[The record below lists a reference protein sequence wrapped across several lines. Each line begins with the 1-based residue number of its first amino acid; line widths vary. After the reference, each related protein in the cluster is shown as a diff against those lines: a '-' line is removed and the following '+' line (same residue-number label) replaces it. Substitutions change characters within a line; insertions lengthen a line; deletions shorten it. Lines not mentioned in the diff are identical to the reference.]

1 MTAGCGLPGD
11 ALFSDSLRILF
22 RSLAA
27 IVLCLQVFHTSAQAA
42 ADDAFTVRDIRLNGL
57 QRISPGAV
65 LIALPLRVG
74 DTFDPQRSSAIIRA
88 LFQTE
93 FFSDVKLDR
102 DGDVLVIDVVERPSI
117 AELNITG
124 NKDIKTEDL
133 QKGLREAGLAT
144 GRVFVPSALDQL
156 RQELQRQYYANGKYG
171 MKVDTEVK
179 DLPRNRVRID
189 ITIAEGDVARIR
201 QINIVGN
208 QVFDDETLRGAFK
221 LSTPNL
227 LSFITGNDKYSRQ
240 KLAGDLESLHAWYL
254 DRGYLDFDIKS
265 TQVAIT
271 PDKRE
276 IYITINVTEGQQY
289 TVDEVKLS
297 GNLVV
302 EPEEL
307 VKLVKLRPGAT
318 FSRKKMTE
326 TSDAISERLGE
337 AGYAFANVNAAPEI
351 DKPNATAKL
360 TFFVDPGKRAYVRRI
375 SFAGN
380 EKTADEVLRREM
392 RQLEATTFSS
402 AAVERSRVRL
412 ERLGFFED
420 VTVET
425 PAVPGSPDQVDV
437 NFTVKE
443 RASGSISAGV
453 GFGQGSGLL
462 LNAAVTQNNF
472 LGTGDSVSVNFSTSD
487 YSRVYS
493 VSHTNPY
500 ATVDGVSRTVSGFVR
515 STDAAD
521 ANLAEYD
528 TSSIGGNW
536 GYNVPLSEFDSF
548 GFGVG
553 AEKTSIDSGFYTPQ
567 QILKFIDDNGDS
579 YNIFRLNL
587 SLAHDT
593 RNRAI
598 FPDRGALRRLSGEV
612 AVPIGDLQFYKLNFT
627 EQHYFPFSDTV
638 SLMLS
643 GTLGYGDGY
652 GGTSELPFFENYYAG
667 GFRTLRGFKD
677 NTLGPRD
684 EYDDA
689 LGGDRMVL
697 GRSELFFPVP
707 FMDQQS
713 KNFRMSVFGD
723 AGNVFAPGEP
733 LKAGELRY
741 AAGVAAVW
749 ISPFGAIS
757 VAIAQPFNNG
767 PDDETQRFQF
777 SLGAG
782 F

>member
-1 MTAGCGLPGD
+1 
-11 ALFSDSLRILF
+11 LFSDSLRILS
-22 RSLAA
+22 RYLLA
-27 IVLCLQVFHTSAQAA
+27 IMLCLQVLQTSAQAA
-42 ADDAFTVRDIRLNGL
+42 ADDVFTVRDIRLNGL

-74 DTFDPQRSSAIIRA
+74 DRFDPQRSSDIIRA

-171 MKVDTEVK
+171 MKVDTEVT

-208 QVFDDETLRGAFK
+208 QVFDDETLRGAFE

-240 KLAGDLESLHAWYL
+240 KLAGDLEKLHAFYL

-276 IYITINVTEGQQY
+276 IYITVNVTEGQQY

-307 VKLVKLRPGAT
+307 VKLVKLRPGDT

-337 AGYAFANVNAAPEI
+337 AGYAFANVNPAPEI
-351 DKPNATAKL
+351 DKQNATAKL

-380 EKTADEVLRREM
+380 EKTADEVMRREM

-472 LGTGDSVSVNFSTSD
+472 LGTGDSVSVNFSNSD

-493 VSHTNPY
+493 VAHTNPY
-500 ATVDGVSRTVSGFVR
+500 ATVDGVSRTVSAFVR

-528 TSSIGGNW
+528 TSSVGGNW

-548 GFGVG
+548 GFGLG
-553 AEKTSIDSGFYTPQ
+553 AEQTSIDPGFYTPR
-567 QILKFIDDNGDS
+567 QILDFINDNGDS
-579 YNIFRLNL
+579 YNIFRVNL
-587 SLAHDT
+587 SVAHDT

-612 AVPIGDLQFYKLNFT
+612 AVPVGDLQFYKLNFT

-684 EYDDA
+684 EYDDP
-689 LGGDRMVL
+689 LGGDRMIV

-707 FMDQQS
+707 FLDQQS
-713 KNFRMSVFGD
+713 KNFRMSVFAD
-723 AGNVFAPGEP
+723 AGNVFAPGDP
-733 LKAGELRY
+733 LKVGELRY
-741 AAGVAAVW
+741 STGLAAVW

-757 VAIAQPFNNG
+757 VAIAQPFNDG

>member
-1 MTAGCGLPGD
+1 M
-11 ALFSDSLRILF
+11 SESLRLLS
-22 RSLAA
+22 RCVLAL
-27 IVLCLQVFHTSAQAA
+27 VLCLSLVPS
-42 ADDAFTVRDIRLNGL
+42 TVRAVDADGFVVEDIRLNGL

-65 LIALPLRVG
+65 LIALPVRVG
-74 DTFDPQRSSAIIRA
+74 DRFDPQRSSDVIRA

-93 FFSDVKLDR
+93 FFSDVQLGR

-133 QKGLREAGLAT
+133 QKGLREAGLAV

-156 RQELQRQYYANGKYG
+156 RQELQRQYFANGKYG
-171 MKVDTEVK
+171 MDVETEVA

-189 ITIAEGDVARIR
+189 IVISEGDVARIR

-208 QVFDDETLRGAFK
+208 QVFDDDTLRNAFE

-240 KLAGDLESLHAWYL
+240 KLAGDLEKLHAYYL
-254 DRGYLDFDIKS
+254 DRGYLDFDITS

-276 IYITINVTEGQQY
+276 IYITINVDEGQQY

-307 VKLVKLRPGAT
+307 VRLVTLRPGDV
-318 FSRKKMTE
+318 FSRKAMTE

-337 AGYAFANVNAAPEI
+337 AGYAFANVNGLPEV
-351 DKPNATAKL
+351 DTEKASTKL

-380 EKTADEVLRREM
+380 QKTADEVMRREM
-392 RQLEATTFSS
+392 RQMESATFSS

-472 LGTGDSVSVNFSTSD
+472 LGTGDSVSVNFSNSD
-487 YSRVYS
+487 YARVYS
-493 VSHTNPY
+493 VAHTNPY
-500 ATVDGVSRTVSGFVR
+500 ATVDGVSRSVSAFLR
-515 STDAAD
+515 TTDAAD
-521 ANLAEYD
+521 ANLTEYD
-528 TSSIGGNW
+528 TDSFGGSW
-536 GYNVPLSEFDSF
+536 GYNVPLSEFSAF
-548 GFGVG
+548 GFGLAFENTKIG
-553 AEKTSIDSGFYTPQ
+553 TGDFTSQDV
-567 QILKFIDDNGDS
+567 LDFIADNGDS
-579 YNIFRLNL
+579 YNIFKLNL
-587 SLAHDT
+587 SLARDT

-598 FPDRGALRRLSGEV
+598 FPDRGALRRLSGEI
-612 AVPIGDLQFYKLNFT
+612 AAPLGDLQFYKLNFT

-638 SLMLS
+638 SLMVS

-652 GGTSELPFFENYYAG
+652 GDTTALPFFENFFAG

-677 NTLGPRD
+677 NTLGPRTFSAFTD
-684 EYDDA
+684 SDGDPF
-689 LGGDRMVL
+689 GGDRL
-697 GRSELFFPVP
+697 ILARSELFFPVP
-707 FMDQQS
+707 FMEQQS
-713 KNFRMSVFGD
+713 KNFRLSVFAD
-723 AGNVFAPGEP
+723 AGNVFGPDDS
-733 LKAGELRY
+733 LKVGELRY
-741 AAGVAAVW
+741 STGMAAVW

-757 VAIAQPFNNG
+757 IAIAQPFNEG
-767 PDDETQRFQF
+767 PQDETQRFQF

>member
-1 MTAGCGLPGD
+1 MLAEFLRPLSRCLL
-11 ALFSDSLRILF
+11 AL
-22 RSLAA
+22 
-27 IVLCLQVFHTSAQAA
+27 VLCLPLAPSAGRAA
-42 ADDAFTVRDIRLNGL
+42 EADSFVVEDIRLNGL

-65 LIALPLRVG
+65 LIALPVRVG
-74 DTFDPQRSSAIIRA
+74 DRFDPQRSSDVIRA

-93 FFSDVKLDR
+93 FFNDVQLGR

-117 AELNITG
+117 AELNISG

-133 QKGLREAGLAT
+133 QKGLREAGLAV

-156 RQELQRQYYANGKYG
+156 RQELQRQYFANGKYG
-171 MKVDTEVK
+171 MKVDTEVT

-208 QVFDDETLRGAFK
+208 QVFDDETLRGAFA

-240 KLAGDLESLHAWYL
+240 KLAGDLEKLHAWYL

-276 IYITINVTEGQQY
+276 IYITVNVTEGQQY

-307 VKLVKLRPGAT
+307 VALVKLRPGDT

-337 AGYAFANVNAAPEI
+337 AGYAFANVNPSPEI
-351 DKPNATAKL
+351 DKGKATAKL
-360 TFFVDPGKRAYVRRI
+360 TFFVDPGRRAYVRRI

-380 EKTADEVLRREM
+380 EKTADEVMRREM

-402 AAVERSRVRL
+402 KAVERSRVRL

-472 LGTGDSVSVNFSTSD
+472 LGTGDSVSVNFSNSR

-493 VSHTNPY
+493 VAHTNPY
-500 ATVDGVSRTVSGFVR
+500 ATVDGVSRTVSAFLR
-515 STDAAD
+515 STNAAK
-521 ANLAEYD
+521 ANLAQYD
-528 TSSIGGNW
+528 TSSLGGNW
-536 GYNVPLSEFDSF
+536 GYNVPVSEFDAF

-553 AEKTSIDSGFYTPQ
+553 AEQTKIGTGSFTPVE
-567 QILKFIDDNGDS
+567 ILDFIDDNGDN
-579 YNIFRLNL
+579 YNIFKLNL
-587 SLAHDT
+587 SLARDT

-598 FPDRGALRRLSGEV
+598 FPDRGSLRRLSGEF
-612 AVPIGDLQFYKLNFT
+612 AVPIGDLQFYKVNFT

-638 SLMLS
+638 SLLLS

-652 GGTSELPFFENYYAG
+652 GSTNELPFFENYFAG
-667 GFRTLRGFKD
+667 GFRTLRGFRD
-677 NTLGPRD
+677 NTLGPR
-684 EYDDA
+684 A
-689 LGGDRMVL
+689 STSFTRRPRSFGGDRMVL
-697 GRSELFFPVP
+697 GRGELFFPVP

-713 KNFRMSVFGD
+713 KSFRMSAFAD
-723 AGNVFAPGEP
+723 AGNVFGSGEP
-733 LKAGELRY
+733 IKAGELRY
-741 AAGVAAVW
+741 STGVAAVW

-757 VAIAQPFNNG
+757 VAIAQPFNDG
-767 PDDETQRFQF
+767 PDDQVQRFQF

>member
-1 MTAGCGLPGD
+1 M
-11 ALFSDSLRILF
+11 FSDSLRILL
-22 RSLAA
+22 RRLLA
-27 IVLCLQVFHTSAQAA
+27 VTLCLQMFHAPAQAA
-42 ADDAFTVRDIRLNGL
+42 AEDAFTVRDIRLNGL

-74 DTFDPQRSSAIIRA
+74 DRFDPQRSSAIIRA

-93 FFSDVKLDR
+93 FFSDVQLDR
-102 DGDVLVIDVVERPSI
+102 DGDVLVINVVERPSI

-133 QKGLREAGLAT
+133 QKGLREAGLAN

-171 MKVDTEVK
+171 MDVETEVT
-179 DLPRNRVRID
+179 DLPRNRVRVD
-189 ITIAEGDVARIR
+189 IAITEGDVARIR

-208 QVFDDETLRGAFK
+208 QVFDDETLRAAFE

-240 KLAGDLESLHAWYL
+240 KLAGDLEKLHAFYL

-276 IYITINVTEGQQY
+276 IYITVNVTEGQQY

-307 VKLVKLRPGAT
+307 VKLVELRPGDT
-318 FSRKKMTE
+318 FSRKKMTQ

-337 AGYAFANVNAAPEI
+337 AGYAFANVNPSPEI
-351 DKPNATAKL
+351 DKQNATAKL

-380 EKTADEVLRREM
+380 EKTADEVMRREM

-443 RASGSISAGV
+443 RPSGSISAGV

-472 LGTGDSVSVNFSTSD
+472 LGTGDSVSVNFSNSD

-493 VSHTNPY
+493 VAHTNPY
-500 ATVDGVSRTVSGFVR
+500 ATVDGVSRSVSAFLR

-521 ANLAEYD
+521 ANLTEYD
-528 TSSIGGNW
+528 TDSLGGSW
-536 GYNVPLSEFDSF
+536 GYNVPLSEFSAF
-548 GFGVG
+548 GFGV
-553 AEKTSIDSGFYTPQ
+553 AVEKTKIGTGAFTSTEVLD
-567 QILKFIDDNGDS
+567 FINDNGDN
-579 YNIFRLNL
+579 YNIFKLNA
-587 SLAHDT
+587 SLARDT

-598 FPDRGALRRLSGEV
+598 FPDRGMLRRVSGEV
-612 AVPIGDLQFYKLNFT
+612 AMPIGDLQFYKLNFT
-627 EQHYFPFSDTV
+627 EQHHFPFSDTV
-638 SLMLS
+638 SLLIS

-652 GGTSELPFFENYYAG
+652 GDTSELPFFENYFAG
-667 GFRTLRGFKD
+667 GFRTLRGFRD
-677 NTLGPRD
+677 NTLGPRTFSAFT
-684 EYDDA
+684 DDDGDPF
-689 LGGDRMVL
+689 GGDRLIL
-697 GRSELFFPVP
+697 GRTELFFPVP

-713 KNFRMSVFGD
+713 KNFRMSLFGD
-723 AGNVFAPGEP
+723 AGNVFGADDSF
-733 LKAGELRY
+733 KTSELRY
-741 AAGVAAVW
+741 STGVAAVW

-757 VAIAQPFNNG
+757 VAIAQPFNDG
-767 PDDETQRFQF
+767 PNDETQRFQF

>member
-1 MTAGCGLPGD
+1 M
-11 ALFSDSLRILF
+11 LFDPLRLLS
-22 RSLAA
+22 RYLLA
-27 IVLCLQVFHTSAQAA
+27 VLLCLGIASAPAA
-42 ADDAFTVRDIRLNGL
+42 SDESFVVRDIRLNGL

-74 DTFDPQRSSAIIRA
+74 DRFDPQRSDAVIRA
-88 LFQTE
+88 LFKTE
-93 FFSDVKLDR
+93 FFSDVQLDR
-102 DGDVLVIDVVERPSI
+102 DGDVLVINVVERPSI

-171 MKVDTEVK
+171 MKVDTTVTE
-179 DLPRNRVRID
+179 LPRNRVRID
-189 ITIAEGDVARIR
+189 IAITEGDVARIR

-208 QVFDDETLRGAFK
+208 QVFDDDTLRRTFK

-227 LSFITGNDKYSRQ
+227 FSFITGNDKYSRQ
-240 KLAGDLESLHAWYL
+240 KLAGDLENLHAFYL

-276 IYITINVTEGQQY
+276 IYITINVSEGQQY
-289 TVDEVKLS
+289 TVDQVKLS

-302 EPEEL
+302 DPEDL
-307 VKLVKLRPGAT
+307 VKLVKLRPGDT

-337 AGYAFANVNAAPEI
+337 AGYAFANVNPSPEI
-351 DKPNATAKL
+351 DKEKATAKL

-375 SFAGN
+375 NFSGN
-380 EKTADEVLRREM
+380 DKTADEVMRREM
-392 RQLEATTFSS
+392 RQLEAATFSS
-402 AAVERSRVRL
+402 KAVERSRVRL
-412 ERLGFFED
+412 ERLGFFE
-420 VTVET
+420 TASVET
-425 PAVPGSPDQVDV
+425 PAVPGSPDEVDV

-443 RASGSISAGV
+443 RPSGSISAGV

-487 YSRVYS
+487 YTRVYS
-493 VSHTNPY
+493 VAHTNPY
-500 ATVDGVSRTVSGFVR
+500 ATVDGVARTASAYLR
-515 STDAAD
+515 SINAAD
-521 ANLAEYD
+521 ANLTEYD
-528 TSSIGGNW
+528 TDSFGGTW
-536 GYNVPLSEFDSF
+536 GYNVPLSEFNSF
-548 GFGVG
+548 GFSGE
-553 AEKTSIDSGFYTPQ
+553 AEHTEIGTGTYTSKEVLD
-567 QILKFIDDNGDS
+567 FIDRNGDT
-579 YNIFRLNL
+579 YNIFKLNL
-587 SLAHDT
+587 SVGHDT

-598 FPDRGALRRLSGEV
+598 FPDRGTLRRLWGEFALPV
-612 AVPIGDLQFYKLNFT
+612 GDLQFYKLNFT
-627 EQHYFPFSDTV
+627 EAHYFPFSDTV
-638 SLMLS
+638 SLLLS

-652 GGTSELPFFENYYAG
+652 GSTRELPFFENFFAG

-677 NTLGPRD
+677 NTLGPRTYSAFTD
-684 EYDDA
+684 SKGDPF
-689 LGGDRMVL
+689 GGDRMVL

-707 FMDQQS
+707 FLDQQS

-723 AGNVFAPGEP
+723 AGNVFGLNESFK
-733 LKAGELRY
+733 LSELRY
-741 AAGVAAVW
+741 SVGLAGVW
-749 ISPFGAIS
+749 MSPFGAIS
-757 VAIAQPFNNG
+757 VAIAQPFNKG
-767 PDDETQRFQF
+767 PHDETQRFQF

>member
-1 MTAGCGLPGD
+1 M
-11 ALFSDSLRILF
+11 FSDFLRLLP
-22 RSLAA
+22 RCVLAV
-27 IVLCLQVFHTSAQAA
+27 VLCVTALQAPPVQA
-42 ADDAFTVRDIRLNGL
+42 ADDAPFTVRDIRLSGL

-74 DTFDPQRSSAIIRA
+74 DRFDPQRSDAIIRA
-88 LFQTE
+88 LFKTE
-93 FFSDVKLDR
+93 FFSDVQLGR
-102 DGDVLVIDVVERPSI
+102 DGDVLVINVVERPSI
-117 AELNITG
+117 AELNLTG

-171 MKVDTEVK
+171 MKVDTDVT

-189 ITIAEGDVARIR
+189 IKITEGDVARIR

-208 QVFDDETLRGAFK
+208 EVFDDETLRNTFK

-227 LSFITGNDKYSRQ
+227 ISFITGNDKYSRQ
-240 KLAGDLESLHAWYL
+240 KLAGDLENLHAYYL

-271 PDKRE
+271 PDKQE

-307 VKLVKLRPGAT
+307 VRLVKLRPGDT

-337 AGYAFANVNAAPEI
+337 AGYAFANVNPSPDI
-351 DKPNATAKL
+351 DQKNATARL

-380 EKTADEVLRREM
+380 EKTADEVMRREM
-392 RQLEATTFSS
+392 RQLEAATFSS
-402 AAVERSRVRL
+402 KAVERSRVRL
-412 ERLGFFED
+412 ERLGFFEE

-437 NFTVKE
+437 NFAVKE

-472 LGTGDSVSVNFSTSD
+472 LGTGDSVSVNFNTSD

-500 ATVDGVSRTVSGFVR
+500 ATVDGVARTVSAFVR

-521 ANLAEYD
+521 ANLTEYD

-536 GYNVPLSEFDSF
+536 GYNVPLSEFDAF
-548 GFGVG
+548 GFGIGV
-553 AEKTSIDSGFYTPQ
+553 EQTSIDPGAFTPLT
-567 QILKFIDDNGDS
+567 ILDFIDKNGDS
-579 YNIFRLNL
+579 YNIFKANL
-587 SLAHDT
+587 SLSHDT

-598 FPDRGALRRLSGEV
+598 FPDRGVLRRLSGEF
-612 AVPIGDLQFYKLNFT
+612 AAPIGDLQFYKLNFT

-638 SLMLS
+638 SLLLS

-652 GGTSELPFFENYYAG
+652 GDTTELPFFENFYAG

-684 EYDDA
+684 EFDDP
-689 LGGDRMVL
+689 LGGDRLIM
-697 GRSELFFPVP
+697 GRGELFFPVP
-707 FMDQQS
+707 FMDRQS
-713 KNFRMSVFGD
+713 NNFRMSVFAD
-723 AGNVFAPGEP
+723 AGNVFGAGDP

-741 AAGVAAVW
+741 STGVAAVW

-757 VAIAQPFNNG
+757 VAIAQPFNDG
-767 PDDETQRFQF
+767 PDDEVQRFQF

>member
-1 MTAGCGLPGD
+1 MLAEFLRPLSRCLL
-11 ALFSDSLRILF
+11 AL
-22 RSLAA
+22 
-27 IVLCLQVFHTSAQAA
+27 VLCLPLVSAAVRAA
-42 ADDAFTVRDIRLNGL
+42 EADSFVVEDIRLNGL

-65 LIALPLRVG
+65 LIALPVRVG
-74 DTFDPQRSSAIIRA
+74 DRFDPQRSSEVIRA

-93 FFSDVKLDR
+93 FFNDVKLGR
-102 DGDVLVIDVVERPSI
+102 DGNVLLIDVVERPSI

-133 QKGLREAGLAT
+133 QKGLREAGLAV

-156 RQELQRQYYANGKYG
+156 RQELQRQYFANGKYG
-171 MKVDTEVK
+171 MDVETKVT

-189 ITIAEGDVARIR
+189 IAISEGDVARIR

-208 QVFDDETLRGAFK
+208 QVFDDETLRSAFE

-240 KLAGDLESLHAWYL
+240 KLAGDLEKLHAYYL
-254 DRGYLDFDIKS
+254 DRGYLDFDITS

-276 IYITINVTEGQQY
+276 IYITINVDEGQQY

-302 EPEEL
+302 DPQEL
-307 VKLVKLRPGAT
+307 VKLVKLRPGDV
-318 FSRKKMTE
+318 FSRKAMTE

-337 AGYAFANVNAAPEI
+337 AGYAFANVNGLPEV
-351 DKPNATAKL
+351 DKEKASTKL

-380 EKTADEVLRREM
+380 QKTADEVMRREM
-392 RQLEATTFSS
+392 RQLESATFSS

-472 LGTGDSVSVNFSTSD
+472 LGTGDSVSVNFSNSD
-487 YSRVYS
+487 YARVYS
-493 VSHTNPY
+493 IAHTNPY
-500 ATVDGVSRTVSGFVR
+500 ATVDGVSRSVSAFLR
-515 STDAAD
+515 TTDAAD
-521 ANLAEYD
+521 ANLTEYD
-528 TSSIGGNW
+528 TDSLGGSW
-536 GYNVPLSEFDSF
+536 GYNVPLSEFSAF
-548 GFGVG
+548 GFGLAFENTKIG
-553 AEKTSIDSGFYTPQ
+553 TGDFTSQD
-567 QILKFIDDNGDS
+567 ILDFIADNGDS
-579 YNIFRLNL
+579 YNIFKLNL
-587 SLAHDT
+587 SLARDT

-598 FPDRGALRRLSGEV
+598 FPDRGALRRLSGEIAAPV
-612 AVPIGDLQFYKLNFT
+612 GDLQFYKLNFT

-652 GGTSELPFFENYYAG
+652 GSTSELPFFENYFAG

-677 NTLGPRD
+677 NTLGPRTFSAFTSSNGD
-684 EYDDA
+684 PF
-689 LGGDRMVL
+689 GGDRLVL
-697 GRSELFFPVP
+697 ARSELFFPVP
-707 FMDQQS
+707 FMEQQS
-713 KNFRMSVFGD
+713 KNFRLSVFGD
-723 AGNVFAPGEP
+723 AGNVFGPSDPVKLGEM
-733 LKAGELRY
+733 RY
-741 AAGVAAVW
+741 STGLAAVW

-757 VAIAQPFNNG
+757 IAIAQPFNEG
-767 PDDETQRFQF
+767 PQDETQRFQF

>member
-1 MTAGCGLPGD
+1 MSRCVL
-11 ALFSDSLRILF
+11 AL
-22 RSLAA
+22 
-27 IVLCLQVFHTSAQAA
+27 VLCLSLVPS
-42 ADDAFTVRDIRLNGL
+42 TVRAVDADGFVVEDIRLNGL

-65 LIALPLRVG
+65 LIALPVRVG
-74 DTFDPQRSSAIIRA
+74 DRFDPQRSSDVIRA

-93 FFSDVKLDR
+93 FFSDVQLGR

-133 QKGLREAGLAT
+133 QKGLREAGLAV

-156 RQELQRQYYANGKYG
+156 RQELQRQYFANGKYG
-171 MKVDTEVK
+171 MDVETEVA

-189 ITIAEGDVARIR
+189 IVISEGDVARIR

-208 QVFDDETLRGAFK
+208 QVFDDDTLRNAFE

-240 KLAGDLESLHAWYL
+240 KLAGDLEKLHAYYL
-254 DRGYLDFDIKS
+254 DRGYLDFDITS

-276 IYITINVTEGQQY
+276 IYITINVDEGQQY

-307 VKLVKLRPGAT
+307 VRLVTLRPGDV
-318 FSRKKMTE
+318 FSRKAMTE

-337 AGYAFANVNAAPEI
+337 AGYAFANVNGLPEV
-351 DKPNATAKL
+351 DTEKASTKL

-380 EKTADEVLRREM
+380 QKTADEVMRREM
-392 RQLEATTFSS
+392 RQMESATFSS

-472 LGTGDSVSVNFSTSD
+472 LGTGDSVSVNFSNSD
-487 YSRVYS
+487 YARVYS
-493 VSHTNPY
+493 VAHTNPY
-500 ATVDGVSRTVSGFVR
+500 ATVDGVSRSVSAFLR
-515 STDAAD
+515 TTDAAD
-521 ANLAEYD
+521 ANLTEYD
-528 TSSIGGNW
+528 TDSFGGSW
-536 GYNVPLSEFDSF
+536 GYNVPLSEFSAF
-548 GFGVG
+548 GFGLAFENTKIG
-553 AEKTSIDSGFYTPQ
+553 TGDFTSQDV
-567 QILKFIDDNGDS
+567 LDFIADNGDS
-579 YNIFRLNL
+579 YNIFKLNL
-587 SLAHDT
+587 SLARDT

-598 FPDRGALRRLSGEV
+598 FPDRGALRRLSGEI
-612 AVPIGDLQFYKLNFT
+612 AAPLGDLQFYKLNFT

-638 SLMLS
+638 SLMVS

-652 GGTSELPFFENYYAG
+652 GDTTALPFFENFFAG

-677 NTLGPRD
+677 NTLGPRTFSAFTD
-684 EYDDA
+684 SDGDPF
-689 LGGDRMVL
+689 GGDRL
-697 GRSELFFPVP
+697 ILARSELFFPVP
-707 FMDQQS
+707 FMEQQS
-713 KNFRMSVFGD
+713 KNFRLSVFAD
-723 AGNVFAPGEP
+723 AGNVFGPDDS
-733 LKAGELRY
+733 LKVGELRY
-741 AAGVAAVW
+741 STGMAAVW

-757 VAIAQPFNNG
+757 IAIAQPFNEG
-767 PDDETQRFQF
+767 PQDETQRFQF

>member
-1 MTAGCGLPGD
+1 M
-11 ALFSDSLRILF
+11 FSDSLRILS
-22 RSLAA
+22 RYLLA
-27 IVLCLQVFHTSAQAA
+27 IMLCLQVLQTSAQAA
-42 ADDAFTVRDIRLNGL
+42 ADDVFTVRDIRLNGL

-74 DTFDPQRSSAIIRA
+74 DRFDPQRSSDIIRA

-171 MKVDTEVK
+171 MKVDTEVT

-208 QVFDDETLRGAFK
+208 QVFDDETLRGAFE

-240 KLAGDLESLHAWYL
+240 KLAGDLEKLHAFYL

-276 IYITINVTEGQQY
+276 IYITVNVTEGQQY

-307 VKLVKLRPGAT
+307 VKLVKLRPGDT

-337 AGYAFANVNAAPEI
+337 AGYAFANVNPAPEI
-351 DKPNATAKL
+351 DKQNATAKL

-380 EKTADEVLRREM
+380 EKTADEVMRREM

-472 LGTGDSVSVNFSTSD
+472 LGTGDSVSVNFSNSD

-493 VSHTNPY
+493 VAHTNPY
-500 ATVDGVSRTVSGFVR
+500 ATVDGVSRTVSAFVR

-528 TSSIGGNW
+528 TSSVGGNW

-548 GFGVG
+548 GFGLG
-553 AEKTSIDSGFYTPQ
+553 AEQTSIDPGFYTPR
-567 QILKFIDDNGDS
+567 QILDFINDNGDS
-579 YNIFRLNL
+579 YNIFRVNL
-587 SLAHDT
+587 SVAHDT

-612 AVPIGDLQFYKLNFT
+612 AVPVGDLQFYKLNFT

-684 EYDDA
+684 EYDDP
-689 LGGDRMVL
+689 LGGDRMIV

-707 FMDQQS
+707 FLDQQS
-713 KNFRMSVFGD
+713 KNFRMSVFAD
-723 AGNVFAPGEP
+723 AGNVFAPGDP
-733 LKAGELRY
+733 LKVGELRY
-741 AAGVAAVW
+741 STGLAAVW

-757 VAIAQPFNNG
+757 VAIAQPFNDG

>member
-1 MTAGCGLPGD
+1 M
-11 ALFSDSLRILF
+11 FSDSLRILS
-22 RSLAA
+22 RSLLA
-27 IVLCLQVFHTSAQAA
+27 VLLCLQVLQTPAQAA
-42 ADDAFTVRDIRLNGL
+42 AEDAFTVRDIRLNGL

-74 DTFDPQRSSAIIRA
+74 DRFDPQRSSDIIRA

-133 QKGLREAGLAT
+133 QKGLREAGLAM

-171 MKVDTEVK
+171 MKVDTEVAE
-179 DLPRNRVRID
+179 LPRNRVRID

-208 QVFDDETLRGAFK
+208 QVFDDETLRGAFE

-240 KLAGDLESLHAWYL
+240 KLAGDLEKLHAFYL
-254 DRGYLDFDIKS
+254 DRGYLDFDITS

-276 IYITINVTEGQQY
+276 IYITVNVTEGQQY

-307 VKLVKLRPGAT
+307 VKLVKLRPGDT

-337 AGYAFANVNAAPEI
+337 AGYAFANVNPAPEI
-351 DKPNATAKL
+351 DKDNATAKL
-360 TFFVDPGKRAYVRRI
+360 TFFVEPGKRAYVRRI

-380 EKTADEVLRREM
+380 EKTADEVMRREM

-443 RASGSISAGV
+443 RPSGSISAGV

-472 LGTGDSVSVNFSTSD
+472 LGTGDSVSVNFSNSS

-493 VSHTNPY
+493 VAHTNPY
-500 ATVDGVSRTVSGFVR
+500 ATVDGVSRTVSAFLR

-521 ANLAEYD
+521 ANLSEYD
-528 TSSIGGNW
+528 TSSLGGSW
-536 GYNVPLSEFDSF
+536 GYNVPLSEFDAF

-553 AEKTSIDSGFYTPQ
+553 AEQTEIGTGSFTPVE
-567 QILKFIDDNGDS
+567 ILDFIDDNGDN
-579 YNIFRLNL
+579 YNIFKLNL
-587 SLAHDT
+587 SLARDT

-598 FPDRGALRRLSGEV
+598 FPDRGGLRRLSGEL
-612 AVPIGDLQFYKLNFT
+612 AVPVGDLQFYKLNFT

-638 SLMLS
+638 SLLLS

-652 GGTSELPFFENYYAG
+652 GDTNDLPFFENYFAG
-667 GFRTLRGFKD
+667 GFRTLRGFRD
-677 NTLGPRD
+677 NTLGPR
-684 EYDDA
+684 A
-689 LGGDRMVL
+689 STSFSRRPRSFGGNRMIL
-697 GRSELFFPVP
+697 GRTELFFPVP
-707 FMDQQS
+707 FLDQQS

-723 AGNVFAPGEP
+723 VGNVFGSGEP
-733 LKAGELRY
+733 LKVGELRY
-741 AAGVAAVW
+741 STGVAAVW

-757 VAIAQPFNNG
+757 VAIAQPFNDG
-767 PDDETQRFQF
+767 PDDQVQRFQF

>member
-1 MTAGCGLPGD
+1 MLSFFPRLLPQC
-11 ALFSDSLRILF
+11 L
-22 RSLAA
+22 LAV
-27 IVLCLQVFHTSAQAA
+27 VLCLTVAHAPVQAA
-42 ADDAFTVRDIRLNGL
+42 ESAPFTVSDIRLNGL

-74 DTFDPQRSSAIIRA
+74 DRFDPQHSDTIIRA
-88 LFQTE
+88 LFKTE
-93 FFSDVKLDR
+93 FFSDVQLDR
-102 DGDVLVIDVVERPSI
+102 DGDVLVINVTERPSI

-171 MKVDTEVK
+171 MKVDADVA
-179 DLPRNRVRID
+179 DLPRNRVRVD
-189 ITIAEGDVARIR
+189 IKITEGDVARIR

-227 LSFITGNDKYSRQ
+227 LSFVTGNDKYSRQ
-240 KLAGDLESLHAWYL
+240 KLAGDLENLHAYYL
-254 DRGYLDFDIKS
+254 DRGYLDFDIRS

-271 PDKRE
+271 PDKQE

-307 VKLVKLRPGAT
+307 VKRVKLRPGDT

-337 AGYAFANVNAAPEI
+337 AGYAFANVNPAPEI
-351 DKPNATAKL
+351 DKENATAKL

-380 EKTADEVLRREM
+380 EKTADEVMRREM
-392 RQLEATTFSS
+392 RQLEASTFSS

-472 LGTGDSVSVNFSTSD
+472 LGTGDSVSVNFNTSD

-500 ATVDGVSRTVSGFVR
+500 ATVDGVARTVSAFVR

-521 ANLAEYD
+521 ANLTEYD
-528 TSSIGGNW
+528 TSSIGGSW
-536 GYNVPLSEFDSF
+536 GYNVPLSEFSAF
-548 GFGVG
+548 GYGLAF
-553 AEKTSIDSGFYTPQ
+553 ENTSIDTGQFTSQDVLDFVN
-567 QILKFIDDNGDS
+567 DNGDS
-579 YNIFRLNL
+579 YNIFKLNL
-587 SLAHDT
+587 SLARDT

-598 FPDRGALRRLSGEV
+598 FPDRGMLRRVSGEFSAPV
-612 AVPIGDLQFYKLNFT
+612 GDLQFYKLNFT

-638 SLMLS
+638 SLLVS

-652 GGTSELPFFENYYAG
+652 GSTNELPFFENFFAG

-677 NTLGPRD
+677 NTLGPRTFSAFT
-684 EYDDA
+684 DDDGDPF
-689 LGGDRMVL
+689 GGDRMVL
-697 GRSELFFPVP
+697 GRTELFFPVP
-707 FMDQQS
+707 FMDAQS
-713 KNFRMSVFGD
+713 RNFRLSVFGD
-723 AGNVFAPGEP
+723 AGNVFGAGDP
-733 LKAGELRY
+733 LKAGDLRY
-741 AAGVAAVW
+741 STGLAAVW

-757 VAIAQPFNNG
+757 VAIAQPFNKG
-767 PDDETQRFQF
+767 PEDEVQRFQF

>member
-1 MTAGCGLPGD
+1 M
-11 ALFSDSLRILF
+11 FSDSLRFLS
-22 RSLAA
+22 RCLLAA
-27 IVLCLQVFHTSAQAA
+27 TLCLSGLFVPARA
-42 ADDAFTVRDIRLNGL
+42 ADSDAFTVSDIRLNGL

-74 DTFDPQRSSAIIRA
+74 DRFDPQRSSTIIRA

-102 DGDVLVIDVVERPSI
+102 DGDVLVINVVERPSI

-276 IYITINVTEGQQY
+276 IYITINVSEGQQY
-289 TVDEVKLS
+289 SVDEVKLS

-307 VKLVKLRPGAT
+307 VKLVKLRPGDT

-337 AGYAFANVNAAPEI
+337 AGYAFANVNASPEV
-351 DKPNATAKL
+351 DKQKASAKL

-380 EKTADEVLRREM
+380 EKTADEVMRREM

-402 AAVERSRVRL
+402 KAVERSRVRL

-420 VTVET
+420 VKVET

-443 RASGSISAGV
+443 RPSGSISAGV

-472 LGTGDSVSVNFSTSD
+472 LGTGDSVSVNFSNSS

-493 VSHTNPY
+493 VAHTNPY
-500 ATVDGVSRTVSGFVR
+500 ATVDGVSRTVSAFLR
-515 STDAAD
+515 STNAAD
-521 ANLAEYD
+521 ANLTEYD
-528 TSSIGGNW
+528 TDSIGGSW
-536 GYNVPLSEFDSF
+536 DYNVPLSEFDSF
-548 GFGVG
+548 GFGAAVENTKIG
-553 AEKTSIDSGFYTPQ
+553 TGSFTSKE
-567 QILKFIDDNGDS
+567 ILDFINDNGDS
-579 YNIFRLNL
+579 YNIFKLNL

-593 RNRAI
+593 RNRAV
-598 FPDRGALRRLSGEV
+598 FPDKGALRRLSGEF
-612 AVPIGDLQFYKLNFT
+612 AAPIGDLQFYKLNFT

-638 SLMLS
+638 SLLLS
-643 GTLGYGDGY
+643 GTLGYGAGY
-652 GGTSELPFFENYYAG
+652 GSTSTLPFFENYFAG

-677 NTLGPRD
+677 NTLGPRTVPSVLTSSNGD
-684 EYDDA
+684 PF
-689 LGGDRMVL
+689 GGDRMIL

-713 KNFRMSVFGD
+713 KNFRMSIFAD
-723 AGNVFAPGEP
+723 AGNVFGPGDP

-741 AAGVAAVW
+741 STGVAAVW

-757 VAIAQPFNNG
+757 VAIAQPFNQG
-767 PDDETQRFQF
+767 PQDETQRFQF

>member
-1 MTAGCGLPGD
+1 
-11 ALFSDSLRILF
+11 LFSDSLRILS
-22 RSLAA
+22 RSLLA
-27 IVLCLQVFHTSAQAA
+27 VLLCLQVLQTPAQAA
-42 ADDAFTVRDIRLNGL
+42 AEDAFTVRDIRLNGL

-74 DTFDPQRSSAIIRA
+74 DRFDPQRSSDIIRA

-133 QKGLREAGLAT
+133 QKGLREAGLAM

-171 MKVDTEVK
+171 MKVDTEVAE
-179 DLPRNRVRID
+179 LPRNRVRID

-208 QVFDDETLRGAFK
+208 QVFDDETLRGAFE

-240 KLAGDLESLHAWYL
+240 KLAGDLEKLHAFYL
-254 DRGYLDFDIKS
+254 DRGYLDFDITS

-276 IYITINVTEGQQY
+276 IYITVNVTEGQQY

-307 VKLVKLRPGAT
+307 VKLVKLRPGDT

-337 AGYAFANVNAAPEI
+337 AGYAFANVNPAPEI
-351 DKPNATAKL
+351 DKDNATAKL
-360 TFFVDPGKRAYVRRI
+360 TFFVEPGKRAYVRRI

-380 EKTADEVLRREM
+380 EKTADEVMRREM

-443 RASGSISAGV
+443 RPSGSISAGV

-472 LGTGDSVSVNFSTSD
+472 LGTGDSVSVNFSNSS

-493 VSHTNPY
+493 VAHTNPY
-500 ATVDGVSRTVSGFVR
+500 ATVDGVSRTVSAFLR

-521 ANLAEYD
+521 ANLSEYD
-528 TSSIGGNW
+528 TSSLGGSW
-536 GYNVPLSEFDSF
+536 GYNVPLSEFDAF

-553 AEKTSIDSGFYTPQ
+553 AEQTEIGTGSFTPVE
-567 QILKFIDDNGDS
+567 ILDFIDDNGDN
-579 YNIFRLNL
+579 YNIFKLNL
-587 SLAHDT
+587 SLARDT

-598 FPDRGALRRLSGEV
+598 FPDRGGLRRLSGEL
-612 AVPIGDLQFYKLNFT
+612 AVPVGDLQFYKLNFT

-638 SLMLS
+638 SLLLS

-652 GGTSELPFFENYYAG
+652 GDTNDLPFFENYFAG
-667 GFRTLRGFKD
+667 GFRTLRGFRD
-677 NTLGPRD
+677 NTLGPR
-684 EYDDA
+684 A
-689 LGGDRMVL
+689 STSFSRRPRSFGGNRMIL
-697 GRSELFFPVP
+697 GRTELFFPVP
-707 FMDQQS
+707 FLDQQS

-723 AGNVFAPGEP
+723 VGNVFGSGEP
-733 LKAGELRY
+733 LKVGELRY
-741 AAGVAAVW
+741 STGVAAVW

-757 VAIAQPFNNG
+757 VAIAQPFNDG
-767 PDDETQRFQF
+767 PDDQVQRFQF

>member
-1 MTAGCGLPGD
+1 
-11 ALFSDSLRILF
+11 LFSFFPRLLPRCL
-22 RSLAA
+22 LAV
-27 IVLCLQVFHTSAQAA
+27 VLCLTVAHAPVQAA
-42 ADDAFTVRDIRLNGL
+42 ESAPFTVSDIRLNGL

-74 DTFDPQRSSAIIRA
+74 DRFDPQNSDTIIRA
-88 LFQTE
+88 LFRTE
-93 FFSDVKLDR
+93 FFSDVQLDR
-102 DGDVLVIDVVERPSI
+102 DGDVLVINVTERPSI

-171 MKVDTEVK
+171 MKVEADVA
-179 DLPRNRVRID
+179 DLPRNRVRVD
-189 ITIAEGDVARIR
+189 IKISEGDVARIR

-208 QVFDDETLRGAFK
+208 QVFDDETLRGTFK

-240 KLAGDLESLHAWYL
+240 KLAGDLENLHAYYL
-254 DRGYLDFDIKS
+254 DRGYLDFDIRS

-271 PDKRE
+271 PDKQE

-307 VKLVKLRPGAT
+307 VKRVKLRPGDT

-337 AGYAFANVNAAPEI
+337 AGYAFANVNPAPEI
-351 DKPNATAKL
+351 DKENATAKL

-472 LGTGDSVSVNFSTSD
+472 LGTGDSVSVNFNTSD
-487 YSRVYS
+487 FSRVYS

-500 ATVDGVSRTVSGFVR
+500 ATVDGVARTVSAFVR

-521 ANLAEYD
+521 ANLSEYD
-528 TSSIGGNW
+528 TSSIGGSW
-536 GYNVPLSEFDSF
+536 GYNVPLSEFSAF
-548 GFGVG
+548 GYGLAF
-553 AEKTSIDSGFYTPQ
+553 ENTSIDTGQFTSQDVLDFVN
-567 QILKFIDDNGDS
+567 DNGDS
-579 YNIFRLNL
+579 YNIFKLNL
-587 SLAHDT
+587 SLARDT

-598 FPDRGALRRLSGEV
+598 FPDRGMLRRLSGEFAAPV
-612 AVPIGDLQFYKLNFT
+612 GDLQFYKLNFT

-638 SLMLS
+638 SLLVS

-652 GGTSELPFFENYYAG
+652 GSTNELPFFENFFAG

-677 NTLGPRD
+677 NTLGPRTFSAFT
-684 EYDDA
+684 DDDGDPF
-689 LGGDRMVL
+689 GGDRMVL
-697 GRSELFFPVP
+697 GRTELFFPVP
-707 FMDQQS
+707 FMDAQS
-713 KNFRMSVFGD
+713 RNFRLSVFGD
-723 AGNVFAPGEP
+723 AGNVFGAGDP
-733 LKAGELRY
+733 LKAGDLRY
-741 AAGVAAVW
+741 STGLAAVW

-757 VAIAQPFNNG
+757 VAIAQPFNKG
-767 PDDETQRFQF
+767 PEDEVQRFQF

>member
-1 MTAGCGLPGD
+1 ML
-11 ALFSDSLRILF
+11 SDPLRFLS
-22 RSLAA
+22 RCLLAA
-27 IVLCLQVFHTSAQAA
+27 TLCLSGLFAPAHAF
-42 ADDAFTVRDIRLNGL
+42 DEDAFTVSDIRLNGL

-65 LIALPLRVG
+65 LIALLLRVG
-74 DTFDPQRSSAIIRA
+74 DRFDPQRSSAIIRA

-93 FFSDVKLDR
+93 FFSDVQLER
-102 DGDVLVIDVVERPSI
+102 DDNVLVINVVERPSI

-171 MKVDTEVK
+171 MKVETEVQ
-179 DLPRNRVRID
+179 DLPRNRVRVD

-208 QVFDDETLRGAFK
+208 QEYDDETLRGAFA

-240 KLAGDLESLHAWYL
+240 KLAGDLEKLHAWYL

-276 IYITINVTEGQQY
+276 IYITVNVTEGQRY

-302 EPEEL
+302 DPQEL
-307 VKLVKLRPGAT
+307 VALVKLRPGDT
-318 FSRKKMTE
+318 FSRKSMTE

-337 AGYAFANVNAAPEI
+337 AGYAFANVNAAPEV
-351 DKPNATAKL
+351 DNKNASAKL

-380 EKTADEVLRREM
+380 EKTADDVMRREM

-402 AAVERSRVRL
+402 KAVERSRVRL

-425 PAVPGSPDQVDV
+425 PGVPGSPDQVDV

-472 LGTGDSVSVNFSTSD
+472 LGTGDSISVNFSNSS

-493 VSHTNPY
+493 VAHTNPY
-500 ATVDGVSRTVSGFVR
+500 ATVDGVSRTVSAFLR

-521 ANLAEYD
+521 ANLSEYD
-528 TSSIGGNW
+528 TSSLGGNW
-536 GYNVPLSEFDSF
+536 GYNVPLSEFDAF

-553 AEKTSIDSGFYTPQ
+553 AEQTKIGTGSFTPVE
-567 QILKFIDDNGDS
+567 ILDFIDDNGDN
-579 YNIFRLNL
+579 YNIFKLNL
-587 SLAHDT
+587 SLARDT

-598 FPDRGALRRLSGEV
+598 FPDRGSLRRLSGEF
-612 AVPIGDLQFYKLNFT
+612 AVPIGDLQFYKVNFT

-638 SLMLS
+638 SLLLS

-652 GGTSELPFFENYYAG
+652 GSTNELPFFENYFAG
-667 GFRTLRGFKD
+667 GFRTLRGFRD
-677 NTLGPRD
+677 NTLGPR
-684 EYDDA
+684 A
-689 LGGDRMVL
+689 STSFSSRPRSFGGNRLVL
-697 GRSELFFPVP
+697 GRGEVFFPVP
-707 FMDQQS
+707 FLDQQS
-713 KNFRMSVFGD
+713 KSFRLSAFAD
-723 AGNVFAPGEP
+723 AGNVFGSGDP
-733 LKAGELRY
+733 LKVGELRY
-741 AAGVAAVW
+741 STGVAAVW

-757 VAIAQPFNNG
+757 VAIAQPFNDG
-767 PDDETQRFQF
+767 PDDQVQRFQF

>member
-1 MTAGCGLPGD
+1 ML
-11 ALFSDSLRILF
+11 SDPLRLLS
-22 RSLAA
+22 RCLVA
-27 IVLCLQVFHTSAQAA
+27 VLLCLSINPARAA
-42 ADDAFTVRDIRLNGL
+42 SEESFVVRDIRLNGL

-74 DTFDPQRSSAIIRA
+74 DRFDPQRSEALIRA
-88 LFQTE
+88 LFKTE
-93 FFSDVKLDR
+93 FFSDVQLDR
-102 DGDVLVIDVVERPSI
+102 DGDVLVINVVERPSI

-171 MKVDTEVK
+171 MKVDTTVTE
-179 DLPRNRVRID
+179 LPRNRVRID
-189 ITIAEGDVARIR
+189 IAISEGDVARIR

-208 QVFDDETLRGAFK
+208 HVFDDQTLRGTFK

-240 KLAGDLESLHAWYL
+240 KLAGDLENLHAFYL

-276 IYITINVTEGQQY
+276 IYITINVSEGQQY

-302 EPEEL
+302 DPEEL
-307 VKLVKLRPGAT
+307 VKLVKLRPGDT

-337 AGYAFANVNAAPEI
+337 AGYAFANVNPSPEI
-351 DKPNATAKL
+351 DKEKATAKL

-375 SFAGN
+375 NFSGN
-380 EKTADEVLRREM
+380 EKTADEVMRREM
-392 RQLEATTFSS
+392 RQLEAATFSS
-402 AAVERSRVRL
+402 KAVERSRVRL

-487 YSRVYS
+487 YTRVYS
-493 VSHTNPY
+493 IAHTNPY
-500 ATVDGVSRTVSGFVR
+500 ATVDGVARTASVYLR
-515 STDAAD
+515 SIDAAD
-521 ANLAEYD
+521 ANLTEYD
-528 TSSIGGNW
+528 TDSFGGSW

-548 GFGVG
+548 GFG
-553 AEKTSIDSGFYTPQ
+553 AEAENTQIGTGDYTSKEVLD
-567 QILKFIDDNGDS
+567 FIDRNGDS
-579 YNIFRLNL
+579 YNIFKLNL

-598 FPDRGALRRLSGEV
+598 FPDRGALRRLSGEFALPV
-612 AVPIGDLQFYKLNFT
+612 GDLQFYKLNFT
-627 EQHYFPFSDTV
+627 EAHYFPFSDTV
-638 SLMLS
+638 SLLLS

-652 GGTSELPFFENYYAG
+652 GDTNELPFFENFFAG

-677 NTLGPRD
+677 NTLGPRT
-684 EYDDA
+684 YSAFTDDHGDPF
-689 LGGDRMVL
+689 GGDRLVL
-697 GRSELFFPVP
+697 ARSELFFPVP

-723 AGNVFAPGEP
+723 AGNVFGLNESFK
-733 LKAGELRY
+733 LGELRY
-741 AAGVAAVW
+741 SVGLAGVW
-749 ISPFGAIS
+749 MSPFGAIS
-757 VAIAQPFNNG
+757 VAIAQPFNKG
-767 PDDETQRFQF
+767 PNDETQMFQF

>member
-1 MTAGCGLPGD
+1 M
-11 ALFSDSLRILF
+11 FSDFLRLLP
-22 RSLAA
+22 RCVLAV
-27 IVLCLQVFHTSAQAA
+27 VLCVTVIHAPAQA
-42 ADDAFTVRDIRLNGL
+42 ADDAPFIVSDIRLNGL

-74 DTFDPQRSSAIIRA
+74 DRFDPQRSDTIIRA
-88 LFQTE
+88 LFKTE
-93 FFSDVKLDR
+93 FFSDVQLDR
-102 DGDVLVIDVVERPSI
+102 DGDVLVINVVERPSI

-156 RQELQRQYYANGKYG
+156 RQELQRQYYANGKCG
-171 MKVDTEVK
+171 MKVDTDVT
-179 DLPRNRVRID
+179 DLLRNRVRID
-189 ITIAEGDVARIR
+189 IKIAEGDVARIR

-208 QVFDDETLRGAFK
+208 QVFDDETLRATFK

-227 LSFITGNDKYSRQ
+227 LSFVTGNDKYSRQ
-240 KLAGDLESLHAWYL
+240 KLAGDLENLHAYYL

-307 VKLVKLRPGAT
+307 VRLVTLRPGDT
-318 FSRKKMTE
+318 FSRKQMTE
-326 TSDAISERLGE
+326 TSDAIAERLGE
-337 AGYAFANVNAAPEI
+337 AGYAFANVNPSPEI
-351 DKPNATAKL
+351 DTEQATAKL

-380 EKTADEVLRREM
+380 EKTADEVMRREM
-392 RQLEATTFSS
+392 RQLEASTFSS
-402 AAVERSRVRL
+402 KAVERSRVRL
-412 ERLGFFED
+412 ERLGFFEE

-437 NFTVKE
+437 NFSVKE

-472 LGTGDSVSVNFSTSD
+472 LGTGDSVSVNFNTSD
-487 YSRVYS
+487 YARVYS
-493 VSHTNPY
+493 VAHTNPY
-500 ATVDGVSRTVSGFVR
+500 ATVDGVARTASAFVR

-521 ANLAEYD
+521 SNLSEYD
-528 TSSIGGNW
+528 TNSIGGNW
-536 GYNVPLSEFDSF
+536 GYTVPLSEYDAF
-548 GFGVG
+548 GWGVG
-553 AEKTSIDSGFYTPQ
+553 VEKTSIDTGFFTP
-567 QILKFIDDNGDS
+567 LTVLDFINDNGDS
-579 YNIFRLNL
+579 YNIFKVNL

-598 FPDRGALRRLSGEV
+598 FPDRGVLRRLSSEI
-612 AVPIGDLQFYKLNFT
+612 AAPIGDLQFYKLNFT

-638 SLMLS
+638 SLLLS

-652 GGTSELPFFENYYAG
+652 SDTSELPFFENYYAG

-684 EYDDA
+684 EYDDP
-689 LGGDRMVL
+689 LGGDRMMTA
-697 GRSELFFPVP
+697 RSELFFPVP
-707 FMDQQS
+707 FLDRQS
-713 KNFRMSVFGD
+713 NNFRMSVFAD
-723 AGNVFAPGEP
+723 AGNVFAPGDP
-733 LKAGELRY
+733 FKLGELRY
-741 AAGVAAVW
+741 STGLAAVW

-757 VAIAQPFNNG
+757 VAIAQPFNKG
-767 PDDETQRFQF
+767 EDDEVQRFQF

>member
-1 MTAGCGLPGD
+1 MYLHSPHQMIGRLLTALV
-11 ALFSDSLRILF
+11 
-22 RSLAA
+22 
-27 IVLCLQVFHTSAQAA
+27 VLVLLHAPARA
-42 ADDAFTVRDIRLNGL
+42 ADNDAFLVRDIRLNGL

-65 LIALPLRVG
+65 LIALPVRVG
-74 DTFDPQRSSAIIRA
+74 DRFEPKRSSVIIRA

-102 DGDVLVIDVVERPSI
+102 DGDVLVINVVERPSI

-133 QKGLREAGLAT
+133 QKGLREVGLAT

-156 RQELQRQYYANGKYG
+156 QQELQRQYYGHGKYG
-171 MKVDTEVK
+171 VKVDTKVT
-179 DLPRNRVRID
+179 DLPRNRVRVD
-189 ITIAEGDVARIR
+189 ITIAEGDVSRIR

-208 QVFDDETLRGAFK
+208 EVFDAQTLRGLFE

-227 LSFITGNDKYSRQ
+227 LSFVTGNDKYSRQ
-240 KLAGDLESLHAWYL
+240 KLAGDLEKLHAYYL

-271 PDKRE
+271 PNKRE

-302 EPEEL
+302 DPQEL
-307 VKLVKLRPGAT
+307 VKLVKLRPGDT
-318 FSRKKMTE
+318 FSRKEMTE

-337 AGYAFANVNAAPEI
+337 AGYAFANVNAAPDV
-351 DKPNATAKL
+351 DKDKATAKL

-375 SFAGN
+375 DFSGN
-380 EKTADEVLRREM
+380 EKTADEVMRREM

-437 NFTVKE
+437 NFKVKE
-443 RASGSISAGV
+443 RPSGSISAGV

-472 LGTGDSVSVNFSTSD
+472 LGTGDSVSVNFSNSD

-500 ATVDGVSRTVSGFVR
+500 ATVDGVSRTVSAFLR

-521 ANLAEYD
+521 ANLIQYD
-528 TSSIGGNW
+528 TESIGGSW
-536 GYNVPLSEFDSF
+536 GYNVPLSEFDAF
-548 GFGVG
+548 GFGLA
-553 AEKTSIDSGFYTPQ
+553 AEQTSIGTGFFTSPEV
-567 QILKFIDDNGDS
+567 LDFINDNGDN
-579 YNIFRLNL
+579 YNIFKVNL

-598 FPDRGALRRLSGEV
+598 FPDRGSLRRLSGEF
-612 AVPIGDLQFYKLNFT
+612 ATPIGDLQFYKLYFT
-627 EQHYFPFSDTV
+627 EQHHFPFSDTV

-652 GGTSELPFFENYYAG
+652 GDTTTLPFFENYFAG
-667 GFRTLRGFKD
+667 GFRSLRGFKD

-684 EYDDA
+684 TFDDPF
-689 LGGDRMVL
+689 GGDRLVL

-707 FMDQQS
+707 FLDKQNKS
-713 KNFRMSVFGD
+713 FRLSAFAD
-723 AGNVFAPGEP
+723 AGNVFGAGDP
-733 LKAGELRY
+733 LKAGDLRY
-741 AAGVAAVW
+741 STGVAAVW

-757 VAIAQPFNNG
+757 VAIAQPFNDG
-767 PDDETQRFQF
+767 PEDEVQRFQF

>member
-1 MTAGCGLPGD
+1 M
-11 ALFSDSLRILF
+11 FSDSPRIL
-22 RSLAA
+22 SHLLLAV
-27 IVLCLQVFHTSAQAA
+27 VLCLQVFHTSAQAA
-42 ADDAFTVRDIRLNGL
+42 EEDAFTVRDIRLNGL

-65 LIALPLRVG
+65 LVALPLRVG
-74 DTFDPQRSSAIIRA
+74 DRFDPQRSSAIIRA

-208 QVFDDETLRGAFK
+208 QVFDDETLRGAFE

-240 KLAGDLESLHAWYL
+240 KLAGDLEKLHAWYL

-276 IYITINVTEGQQY
+276 IYITINVSEGQQY

-302 EPEEL
+302 DPEEL
-307 VKLVKLRPGAT
+307 VKLVKLRPGDT

-337 AGYAFANVNAAPEI
+337 AGYAFANVNPSPEI
-351 DKPNATAKL
+351 DKQNATAKL

-380 EKTADEVLRREM
+380 EKTADEVMRREM

-420 VTVET
+420 VKVET

-443 RASGSISAGV
+443 RPSGSISAGV

-472 LGTGDSVSVNFSTSD
+472 LGTGDSVSVNFSNSS

-493 VSHTNPY
+493 VAHTNPY
-500 ATVDGVSRTVSGFVR
+500 ATVDGVSRTVSAFLR
-515 STDAAD
+515 STNAAK
-521 ANLAEYD
+521 ANLTEYD
-528 TSSIGGNW
+528 TSSLGGNW
-536 GYNVPLSEFDSF
+536 GYNVPLSEFDAF

-553 AEKTSIDSGFYTPQ
+553 AEQTKIGTSSFTPVE
-567 QILKFIDDNGDS
+567 ILDFIDDNGDN
-579 YNIFRLNL
+579 YNIFKLNL

-598 FPDRGALRRLSGEV
+598 FPDRGSLRRLSGDLAAPV
-612 AVPIGDLQFYKLNFT
+612 GDLQFYKLNFT

-638 SLMLS
+638 SLLLS
-643 GTLGYGDGY
+643 GTLGYGAGY
-652 GGTSELPFFENYYAG
+652 GSTSTLPFFENYFAG
-667 GFRTLRGFKD
+667 GFRTLRGFRD
-677 NTLGPRD
+677 NTLGPR
-684 EYDDA
+684 A
-689 LGGDRMVL
+689 STSFSRRPRSFGGNRLVL
-697 GRSELFFPVP
+697 GRGEVFFPVP

-713 KNFRMSVFGD
+713 KNFRMSVFAD
-723 AGNVFAPGEP
+723 AGNVFGPGDP

-741 AAGVAAVW
+741 STGVAAVW

-757 VAIAQPFNNG
+757 VAIAQPFNDG
-767 PDDETQRFQF
+767 PDDQVQRFQF